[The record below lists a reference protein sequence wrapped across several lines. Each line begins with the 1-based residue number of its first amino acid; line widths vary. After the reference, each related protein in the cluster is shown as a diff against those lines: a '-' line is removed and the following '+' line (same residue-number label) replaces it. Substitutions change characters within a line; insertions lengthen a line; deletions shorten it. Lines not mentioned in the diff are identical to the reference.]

1 MRHRALLVALLSVTA
16 FALTASIAEAD
27 ICKHIPSFGVGP
39 LNPKASCEAVVH
51 PQKTVEK
58 AVESVG
64 EAVTHP
70 GKTVTGAVTKAAGS
84 VLSSPLKAAGGE
96 VMQGVTSWV
105 AEGAGW
111 LVEQAGKLMNETTTP
126 RIESPWFLQE
136 YSAMGALAALFA
148 LPLLFLAVIQGVLR
162 RDGAMIVRAVCVQLP
177 LAFLL
182 TAMAVTVVQLM
193 LVLTDQMSSQIGATV
208 GSDGKAFLK
217 DVAKALI
224 AVATAS
230 STGNPVPLFAAFLAA
245 CVAAVGAFFVW
256 VELLIRS
263 AGIYVATLFLSF
275 TFMGMIWEKT
285 AHWCRRLVEALGA
298 IIFSK
303 FVIVAIMV
311 LAAAGLS
318 KSGSSEAFQGV
329 LAGVALLLLAAFS
342 PLALLRLIPFVESAA
357 HTSWRS
363 GAGSQTL
370 GSVAGPAAVMRRV
383 VDTNWG
389 SFGGSGGGLQAAP
402 AFAGAA
408 AGIGAAEAVGHGAW
422 SRAQNIGGAA
432 GRGDTTDASGSS
444 ATPPVV
450 GTGSASPATP
460 RANDGP
466 SSGGLGAS
474 QQAGEGGTTPS
485 SVDVPPAARPA
496 TSSGDVSVQP
506 SLPPQRPD
514 AEPSSGGASDG
525 RG

>member
-1 MRHRALLVALLSVTA
+1 MSRRVLLAAFLSVAT
-16 FALTASIAEAD
+16 FILTASVAEAD

-39 LNPKASCEAVVH
+39 LNPKSSCEAVAH

-58 AVESVG
+58 VAESVG
-64 EAVTHP
+64 EAVSHP
-70 GKTVTGAVTKAAGS
+70 GKVITKAAGG
-84 VLSSPLKAAGGE
+84 VLSAPLQAAGGE

-111 LVEQAGKLMNETTTP
+111 LVEQAGRLMNETTTP

-136 YSAMGALAALFA
+136 YGAMGALAALFA
-148 LPLLFLAVIQGVLR
+148 LPLLFLAIIQGVLR
-162 RDGAMIVRAVCVQLP
+162 RDGVMIVRAVCVQLP

-182 TAMAVTVVQLM
+182 TAMAVTVVQLL

-208 GSDGKAFLK
+208 GSDGKEFLK
-217 DVAKALI
+217 DVAKALVT
-224 AVATAS
+224 AATATGS
-230 STGNPVPLFAAFLAA
+230 GNPVPLFAAFLAA

-285 AHWCRRLVEALGA
+285 AHWCRRLVEVLGA

-329 LAGVALLLLAAFS
+329 LAGIALLLLAALS
-342 PLALLRLIPFVESAA
+342 PLALLRLLPFVESAA

-363 GAGSQTL
+363 GTGSQTL
-370 GSVAGPAAVMRRV
+370 GSIAGPAAVMRRV

-389 SFGGSGGGLQAAP
+389 VGGGSGGGLQAVP
-402 AFAGAA
+402 AFAGTA
-408 AGIGAAEAVGHGAW
+408 AGIGAAETVAHSGW

-432 GRGDTTDASGSS
+432 GRSDTIDASGSAS
-444 ATPPVV
+444 AA
-450 GTGSASPATP
+450 GSIGVTQP
-460 RANDGP
+460 RTTV
-466 SSGGLGAS
+466 
-474 QQAGEGGTTPS
+474 GEGATSNAPS
-485 SVDVPPAARPA
+485 AAPKTSDHRSAGPGSSSQSGEHSVAPSPLDAPTSRPA
-496 TSSGDVSVQP
+496 TGSDAPTVRPPRPGDKQDREV
-506 SLPPQRPD
+506 
-514 AEPSSGGASDG
+514 
-525 RG
+525 